1 MLDYFSQH
9 MESSLEDI
17 FNECGIEADDIIISK
32 ELADILGIELPRI
45 ESDSEKD
52 SKKKLMKDSEPI
64 KSKVK
69 LEDDIENEEKEDEW

>member
-69 LEDDIENEEKEDEW
+69 LEDDIENEEKEDE